1 MSNPF
6 DFFDKIFCVNLDSRP
21 DRWKDSLEQ
30 FKKVGIEE
38 RVERLSGHRY
48 NIDHMFRGRMGC
60 FSSFRECVQIASDE
74 NANNVLVFEDDVK
87 FEDDTIDV
95 LEKSLTDLKIYKWDM
110 FFLGVNPQGSESL
123 EQVTGNLLRLKSG
136 LCLHAAAYNKKF
148 YKEVLETVPEGAR
161 ILEWLISEHHRT
173 GHGSMDGWVMTHVC
187 PNRQVFCTNPM
198 IATQR
203 PSFSDIDN
211 KMATFGED
219 IKNAFEEIVKGL
231 EEK

>member
-1 MSNPF
+1 M
-6 DFFDKIFCVNLDSRP
+6 
-21 DRWKDSLEQ
+21 
-30 FKKVGIEE
+30 
-38 RVERLSGHRY
+38 
-48 NIDHMFRGRMGC
+48 
-60 FSSFRECVQIASDE
+60 
-74 NANNVLVFEDDVK
+74 
-87 FEDDTIDV
+87 
-95 LEKSLTDLKIYKWDM
+95 
-110 FFLGVNPQGSESL
+110 
-123 EQVTGNLLRLKSG
+123 RLKSG

>member
-1 MSNPF
+1 MVPTRKCSGSLGEGA
-6 DFFDKIFCVNLDSRP
+6 LD
-21 DRWKDSLEQ
+21 
-30 FKKVGIEE
+30 
-38 RVERLSGHRY
+38 
-48 NIDHMFRGRMGC
+48 
-60 FSSFRECVQIASDE
+60 
-74 NANNVLVFEDDVK
+74 
-87 FEDDTIDV
+87 
-95 LEKSLTDLKIYKWDM
+95 
-110 FFLGVNPQGSESL
+110 QG
-123 EQVTGNLLRLKSG
+123 
-136 LCLHAAAYNKKF
+136 AF
-148 YKEVLETVPEGAR
+148 PEGAR